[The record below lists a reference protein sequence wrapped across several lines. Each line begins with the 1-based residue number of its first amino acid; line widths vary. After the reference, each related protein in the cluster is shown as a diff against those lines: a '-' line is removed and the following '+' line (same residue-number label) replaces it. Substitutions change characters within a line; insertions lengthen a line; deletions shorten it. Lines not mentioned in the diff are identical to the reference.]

1 MTLSL
6 YDMWL
11 YALAL
16 FVLFLTPGP
25 VWVAIIARAVSN
37 GFHGAWPLA
46 TGVALGDFIWPLAAM
61 AGVSV
66 LVSLNANFL
75 DILALITVVIF
86 FTMGIMLIRH
96 ADRTPERL
104 SRLTRA
110 GFLAGFS
117 AGLLVII
124 GNPKAMLFYMGVL
137 PGFFDLSIIT
147 MTDAL
152 MISLVSMAVP
162 LMGNLVLGVMV
173 GKSRG
178 WLHTPGRIKR
188 LNTISGIMLIGVGM
202 VILIGKIS
210 S

>member
-1 MTLSL
+1 
-6 YDMWL
+6 
-11 YALAL
+11 
-16 FVLFLTPGP
+16 
-25 VWVAIIARAVSN
+25 
-37 GFHGAWPLA
+37 
-46 TGVALGDFIWPLAAM
+46 
-61 AGVSV
+61 
-66 LVSLNANFL
+66 
-75 DILALITVVIF
+75 
-86 FTMGIMLIRH
+86 
-96 ADRTPERL
+96 
-104 SRLTRA
+104 
-110 GFLAGFS
+110 
-117 AGLLVII
+117 
-124 GNPKAMLFYMGVL
+124 MLFYMGVL